1 MCSSLFC
8 MALWLPAS
16 KMTLS
21 ELYFL
26 KIISCVVHPYTEL
39 GLVCV
44 TRESSRSNGVWFPS
58 LGPKTALQL
67 LPWLFEALILG
78 EASHSVGGTTQKAH
92 VKRSTWRALR
102 RATKNWH
109 QLARHVHAPLWKC
122 TFQHH
127 LSLQMTA
134 AQLTSWLQSCKGS
147 WARSTLP
154 AWSQIPDLLW
164 ETTRDKK

>member
-1 MCSSLFC
+1 
-8 MALWLPAS
+8 
-16 KMTLS
+16 MTLS

-67 LPWLFEALILG
+67 LPWLFEALILW

-109 QLARHVHAPLWKC
+109 QLARHVHTPLWKC
-122 TFQHH
+122 TFQPY
-127 LSLQMTA
+127 LSLQMICAT
-134 AQLTSWLQSCKGS
+134 LEVH
-147 WARSTLP
+147 LP
-154 AWSQIPDLLW
+154 APLKPSEDHSPGWQFDCSLV
-164 ETTRDKK
+164 RDSGPE